1 MILETW
7 IGIGCILGCLVLV
20 QSGMHIAVALMLLSL
35 FGVSMVIGIEPA
47 GRMLAA
53 SSVSS
58 ISSYLFGV
66 IPLFVLM
73 GLVVS
78 VTSLGRDL
86 FDASGNLMKRVR
98 GGLGM
103 STVIANAVFAA
114 CTGTSIASASV
125 FTRIAVPELERLG
138 YTTRF
143 SVGVVAGSSIL
154 GMLIPPSLLFIIF
167 GVIANVSIGELF
179 IAAIVPG
186 ALMAVAF
193 CVTIF
198 LLSVFAPGFVHAD
211 GAPTAAESQAATR
224 SAMAG
229 IWIAIKPLI
238 PVGALVFVVLGGIY
252 GGFFT
257 PTEAGA
263 VGALAAIVIGLLRRE
278 LTLRNIW
285 DVVLETGRVTASIIF
300 LLMAAQIYSQMLTLT
315 GLPMTLNDWMT
326 ASGIGAVGFVILYLL
341 LLILLGTFLDSMSIL
356 LIVVPFALVF
366 ANQFGLD
373 LLWFGVLSVIAVE
386 IGLLTPPL
394 GLSCF
399 VVKATLNREDVTI
412 RDIFIGSFPFF
423 LTMLSVL
430 ALVALVPQIA
440 LIAL

>member
-179 IAAIVPG
+179 IAAILPG